1 MDRLLDQYHGLESD
15 TSWEPV
21 EVTEKGVLDALRRQ
35 GVPTGTSCIS
45 GGDQCLD
52 QKLSCFPPEEGP
64 DPADIVE
71 GKSAGWGTA
80 VIFAN

>member
-1 MDRLLDQYHGLESD
+1 MHCEGKESQQ
-15 TSWEPV
+15 ERVALV
-21 EVTEKGVLDALRRQ
+21 EV
-35 GVPTGTSCIS
+35 

-71 GKSAGWGTA
+71 GRSAGWGTA